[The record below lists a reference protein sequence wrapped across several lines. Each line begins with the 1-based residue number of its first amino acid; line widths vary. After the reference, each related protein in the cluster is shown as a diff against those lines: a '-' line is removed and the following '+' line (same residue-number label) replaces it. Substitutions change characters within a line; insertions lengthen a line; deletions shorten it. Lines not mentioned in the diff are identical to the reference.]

1 MKFEFIDNH
10 RSEFAVEKMCRVL
23 DVSRSGYYRWR
34 NAPESDRK
42 NSNEALYV
50 RIKETYDAAHGTYGS
65 PRITRELRDKGI
77 QCSENRVARLMRK
90 KELAAKTKRKFK
102 VTTDSKHDLPVAPNL
117 VEQDFSSPAPN
128 RLWVSDITYVWT
140 LEGWLYLA
148 IILDVFSRQIVG
160 WSMNQRMTKDL
171 VLNALKSAL
180 GRRKIPSG
188 MIFHSDRGSQY
199 AARAVGEFLKQR
211 NIQQSMSKK
220 GDCYDNAMAE
230 SFFSSLKRE
239 FIYPF
244 QVFKT
249 RNEAKRSIFY
259 YIEIFYNKIRKH
271 SAIGYLTPVQF
282 EQLKFINAA

>member
-117 VEQDFSSPAPN
+117 VEQDFLVESLREAPRDRTNCGYPTSLTSGRWKGGCIWQSSWTSSRA
-128 RLWVSDITYVWT
+128 RL
-140 LEGWLYLA
+140 LA
-148 IILDVFSRQIVG
+148 GQ
-160 WSMNQRMTKDL
+160 
-171 VLNALKSAL
+171 
-180 GRRKIPSG
+180 
-188 MIFHSDRGSQY
+188 
-199 AARAVGEFLKQR
+199 
-211 NIQQSMSKK
+211 
-220 GDCYDNAMAE
+220 
-230 SFFSSLKRE
+230 
-239 FIYPF
+239 
-244 QVFKT
+244 
-249 RNEAKRSIFY
+249 
-259 YIEIFYNKIRKH
+259 
-271 SAIGYLTPVQF
+271 
-282 EQLKFINAA
+282 

>member
-1 MKFEFIDNH
+1 MKYEFIDNH
-10 RSEFAVEKMCRVL
+10 RSEFAVGKMCRVL

-34 NAPESDRK
+34 RAPESERK
-42 NSNEALYV
+42 KRNEAPYAK
-50 RIKETYDAAHGTYGS
+50 IKETYNAFHGAYGS
-65 PRITRELRDKGI
+65 PRITCALRDNGI
-77 QCSENRVARLMRK
+77 QCSENRVARLMREK
-90 KELAAKTKRKFK
+90 NLAAKTKRKYK
-102 VTTDSKHDLPVAPNL
+102 VTTDSKHDLPVAPHL
-117 VEQDFSSPAPN
+117 IEQDFSTPAPH

-148 IILDVFSRQIVG
+148 VILDVFSRQIVG
-160 WSMNQRMTKDL
+160 WSMSQRMTKDL

-180 GRRKIPSG
+180 GRRKVSSG
-188 MIFHSDRGSQY
+188 LIFHSDRGSQY
-199 AARAVGEFLKQR
+199 AAHDVSEFLKQHG
-211 NIQQSMSKK
+211 IQQSMSKK

-244 QVFKT
+244 PVFKT
-249 RNEAKRSIFY
+249 RNEAKQSIFY

-282 EQLKFINAA
+282 EQLKFTDAA